1 MDDNPAPSST
11 ESNTQLA
18 GQACS
23 NCKGSKKKCDRT
35 LPSCSRCVRQSIA
48 CTYDVH
54 SSRSAIARLESK
66 LDEVYARLD
75 RLESSILNTR
85 NGDSEMLTVAPSE
98 PAAPYQHCDG
108 DQDRDGDTD
117 APKWELNSSLLSCQ
131 MNCLLLNSMGQI
143 LQENLSTEKQVLEK
157 YLQTVHQWLPI
168 VPSADVLRA
177 VDSEEHDEL
186 NTGCALLILSMFL
199 VTEKQSHTASAVWNT
214 ERVYRTCKNQF
225 VTFLSSGETSL
236 YAVQAGVLITL
247 FEYTQDLIDD
257 AYTTLGIC
265 ARTAH
270 MQGFHQL
277 RPSSLSTQKDVAV
290 QIGAQHKTWWAIVML
305 ERYINTPVFEKP
317 RQPMITATENEMT
330 LIDVPEAAVFSS
342 PADLFTLEAE
352 AVTLLSKV
360 HEFMREHGA
369 NDSLP
374 FRQALDIDRG
384 LTALLCKLQL
394 RQYCAIPFRYCF
406 ASLTC
411 ASILLHTLC
420 LCKAKAMGEKSYIE
434 ISMISLQD
442 NLFGSTAAVKPMLA
456 AISKGTVAIESI
468 NPFWSRVALQAELTQ
483 RAIIEDPTQRHTLFV
498 ELLQV
503 LSSRYKIAES
513 FLRLL
518 CNSHHHTE
526 HDASSQ
532 H

>member
-1 MDDNPAPSST
+1 
-11 ESNTQLA
+11 
-18 GQACS
+18 
-23 NCKGSKKKCDRT
+23 
-35 LPSCSRCVRQSIA
+35 
-48 CTYDVH
+48 
-54 SSRSAIARLESK
+54 
-66 LDEVYARLD
+66 
-75 RLESSILNTR
+75 
-85 NGDSEMLTVAPSE
+85 MLTVAPSE

-131 MNCLLLNSMGQI
+131 MNCLLLNSMRQI

-305 ERYINTPVFEKP
+305 ER
-317 RQPMITATENEMT
+317 
-330 LIDVPEAAVFSS
+330 
-342 PADLFTLEAE
+342 
-352 AVTLLSKV
+352 
-360 HEFMREHGA
+360 
-369 NDSLP
+369 
-374 FRQALDIDRG
+374 
-384 LTALLCKLQL
+384 
-394 RQYCAIPFRYCF
+394 
-406 ASLTC
+406 
-411 ASILLHTLC
+411 
-420 LCKAKAMGEKSYIE
+420 
-434 ISMISLQD
+434 
-442 NLFGSTAAVKPMLA
+442 
-456 AISKGTVAIESI
+456 
-468 NPFWSRVALQAELTQ
+468 
-483 RAIIEDPTQRHTLFV
+483 
-498 ELLQV
+498 
-503 LSSRYKIAES
+503 
-513 FLRLL
+513 
-518 CNSHHHTE
+518 
-526 HDASSQ
+526 
-532 H
+532 